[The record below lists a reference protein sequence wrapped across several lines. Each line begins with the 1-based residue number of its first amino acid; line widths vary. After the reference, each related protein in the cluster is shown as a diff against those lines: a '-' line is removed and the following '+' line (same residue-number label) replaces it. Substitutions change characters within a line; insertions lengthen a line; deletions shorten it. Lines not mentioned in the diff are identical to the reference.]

1 MKSTGSTAPLRGLLA
16 LVFVCCAVAAQAEDG
31 HELWLRYRLLDAPLV
46 RTYRPALTGLVTA
59 GGSPTMD
66 AARDEMVQGLHGMLG
81 RPVRVR
87 AEVGGDG
94 AIVLGTPA
102 SSRIIAGLELPLAQA
117 GAEGYVIRAARYGG
131 FRITVIAANSDI
143 GVLYGAFGFLR
154 LLQTGRPIDR
164 LQILSVPRLEVRVLD
179 HWDNLDGSVERGYSG
194 SSLWRWQTLPG
205 YIDPRYREYARA
217 NASIGIN
224 GAVLNNVNSRSE
236 SLTSLYI
243 EKTAAL
249 ARAFRPYGVKV
260 YLSARFTAPMDIGG
274 LKSADPLEPAVRA
287 WWKDKVEEIYR
298 AIPDFGGF
306 LIKANSE
313 GQPGP
318 QDYGRSHSEGA
329 NMYADLLAPHHGIV
343 MYRAFVYDDPGKD
356 PNKDRVGEAYRI
368 IHPFDGKFRDNILVQ
383 EKEGPLDFQPREP
396 FAPLFGAMPNSQM
409 AVEFPV
415 TKEYIGQ
422 GADISYTG
430 FLYEETYR
438 ADTYEY
444 GQGST
449 IARIVEGVYN
459 HPRLTG
465 VDGVANVGNDR
476 NWCGSIFNQANWYAY
491 GRFAWDPESSA
502 RAVGEEWVRMTFGN
516 APEVVA
522 PVLDVLMKS
531 YPAMIDYE
539 MPLGLSFLDIDRA
552 DTHYGPH
559 PWYDGASRADWGDV
573 YFHRADA
580 AGLGFERT
588 AAGSN
593 AAAQY
598 NSPLK
603 EQFADLAAT
612 PEIYLL
618 WFHHVPWDYTT
629 KSGRS
634 MWDEL
639 NYRYT
644 QGVAE
649 VEDMQKTWAT
659 LRGLVDSERFIAVSQ
674 HLIMQHRDAVWFRDA
689 CLAYFATFS
698 RRPFPDGYQPKY
710 PLDYY
715 QSLPPNAAPE

>member
-1 MKSTGSTAPLRGLLA
+1 MKISAPLRALLA
-16 LVFVCCAVAAQAEDG
+16 LNFVCGAVVARAEDG
-31 HELWLRYRLLDAPLV
+31 HDLWLRYRPLDAPMMSV
-46 RTYRPALTGLVTA
+46 YRPVVTALMAA
-59 GGSPTMD
+59 GGSPTLN
-66 AARDEMVQGLHGMLG
+66 AARDEMVQGLSGLLG
-81 RPVRVR
+81 RSVLMTT
-87 AEVGGDG
+87 AIGGDG

-102 SSRIIAGLELPLAQA
+102 SSLIVASLDLPLGQA
-117 GAEGYVIRAARYGG
+117 GPEGYVIRTTLSGG
-131 FRITVIAANSDI
+131 HRITVIAANSDI
-143 GVLYGAFGFLR
+143 GVLYGTFGFLR

-164 LQILSVPRLEVRVLD
+164 LDILSVPRLKVRVLD

-194 SSLWRWQTLPG
+194 SSLWRWQTLPS
-205 YIDPRYREYARA
+205 YIDPRYGEYARA

-224 GAVLNNVNSRSE
+224 GSVLNNVNSRSD
-236 SLTSLYI
+236 SLTSSYI

-260 YLSARFTAPMDIGG
+260 YLSARFSAPMDIGA
-274 LKSADPLEPAVRA
+274 LKTADPLNPAVRA
-287 WWKDKVEEIYR
+287 WWKDKIEEIYR

-318 QDYGRSHSEGA
+318 QDYGRSHSDGA
-329 NMYADLLAPHHGIV
+329 NLYADLLAPHHGIV

-356 PNKDRVGEAYRI
+356 PRRDRVGEAYRI
-368 IHPFDGKFRDNILVQ
+368 IQPFDGTFRDNVLVQ

-396 FAPLFGAMPNSQM
+396 FAPLFGAMPHTQL

-438 ADTYEY
+438 SDTYEY
-444 GQGST
+444 GKGST
-449 IARIVEGVYN
+449 VGHIVEGTYN
-459 HPRLTG
+459 DPKLTG
-465 VDGVANVGNDR
+465 VAGIANVGNDR
-476 NWCGSIFNQANWYAY
+476 NWCGSIFNQANWYAF

-516 APEVVA
+516 RSAVVA
-522 PVLDVLMKS
+522 PALDVLMMS

-539 MPLGLSFLDIDRA
+539 MPLGLNFLDIDKA

-559 PWYDGASRADWGDV
+559 PWYDEARRADWGDV

-580 AGLGFERT
+580 EGLGFDRT
-588 AAGSN
+588 ATGSN

-598 NSPLK
+598 HSPLK

-612 PEIYLL
+612 PEMYLL

-629 KSGRS
+629 QSGRS

-639 NYRYT
+639 NYRYN
-644 QGVAE
+644 QGVAS
-649 VEDMQKTWAT
+649 VGQMQKTWAT
-659 LRGLVDSERFIAVSQ
+659 LKGLIDSERFNAVSQ
-674 HLIMQHRDAVWFRDA
+674 YLIMQHRDAVWFRDA
-689 CLAYFATFS
+689 CLAYFETFS
-698 RRPFPDGYQPKY
+698 KRPFPLGYQPKY
-710 PLDYY
+710 PLEYY
-715 QSLPPNAAPE
+715 KGLPPNAAPE